1 MNFNL
6 TLLKQSCVGALALCA
21 LLAIGPAVVPAQDRA
36 PKVVSQPTFK
46 LSDEAVAA
54 GIDGVLGVSLKID
67 KTGRV
72 NDVVIRGGPAWPCGS
87 PAPKDQIDAVREA
100 VKKQLLA
107 TTFEPPMK
115 DGKPTDVEL
124 SLQFAIGE
132 AYKAAVR
139 EEDAKSGTGK
149 VKLVEAG
156 VIKGRAK
163 RLVEPDRIA
172 MSGIVVVRVQV
183 DEQGNVA
190 HAGAIS
196 GHPQL
201 QESARTAA
209 CDSKFSP
216 TILHGEP
223 VKVTG
228 TMMYVFRR

>member
-6 TLLKQSCVGALALCA
+6 TLLKQSCVSALALCA
-21 LLAIGPAVVPAQDRA
+21 LLGIGRTVVPAQDRA
-36 PKVVSQPTFK
+36 PKVVSQPAFK
-46 LSDEAVAA
+46 LSEEAVAA

-67 KTGRV
+67 KTGKV
-72 NDVVIRGGPAWPCGS
+72 NNVVIHGGPAWPCGA
-87 PAPKDQIDAVREA
+87 PAPKDQIEAVREA
-100 VKKQLLA
+100 VKEQLLA

-115 DGKPTDVEL
+115 DGKPSDVEL

-132 AYKAAVR
+132 AYKVAVR

-149 VKLVEAG
+149 GKLVEAG
-156 VIKGRAK
+156 VVKGRAT
-163 RLVEPDRIA
+163 RLVEPARIA
-172 MSGIVVVRVQV
+172 MSGIVAVRVQI

-190 HAGAIS
+190 HAGAIT
-196 GHPQL
+196 GHPPL

-223 VKVTG
+223 IKITG
-228 TMMYVFRR
+228 TMTYVFRR